1 MPPSSTTPEAINRY
15 LTRILAALA
24 KRNGGELR
32 IPRKALR
39 QVEDETSRQV
49 LLEDLDSKKD
59 EIVLRFGSK
68 HSAIY
73 PVESETFQATS
84 ATSRP
89 PVSVPSAPASPNPPP
104 KTAPQSVLPF
114 TDEQLARAE
123 KKIAQMQNLRAIK
136 RERQP
141 EI

>member
-24 KRNGGELR
+24 KRAGGELR

-49 LLEDLDSKKD
+49 LLEDLDSKRD

-73 PVESETFQATS
+73 PVESETS
-84 ATSRP
+84 N
-89 PVSVPSAPASPNPPP
+89 PSSQTVQQQRTPAPTPQPSPPP
-104 KTAPQSVLPF
+104 AKNAPQSVLPF
-114 TDEQLARAE
+114 TEEQLAKAE
-123 KKIAQMQNLRAIK
+123 REISRQKQVLAIR
-136 RERQP
+136 RERP
-141 EI
+141 PAI